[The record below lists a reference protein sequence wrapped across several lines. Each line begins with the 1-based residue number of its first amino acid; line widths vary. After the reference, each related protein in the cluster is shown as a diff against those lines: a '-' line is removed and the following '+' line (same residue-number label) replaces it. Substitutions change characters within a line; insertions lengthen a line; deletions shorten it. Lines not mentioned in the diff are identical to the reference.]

1 MAQPKCIKGYFRRK
15 RYECLFGNKRG
26 YRTRVSVLD
35 FSRCNRAET
44 GTPAR
49 TTFTF
54 FLFWSVILPA
64 RHPMSVLCREVCK
77 QSLWGVLSRLVCCT
91 LLPNTPNAHNGLF
104 GHNPFCSVFIYCQPC
119 HNITFLICFFVIILF
134 FLCYHSLA
142 VFQNFIHRKPLRFF
156 VLFETIMQFYHKL
169 NLQFFVTSP

>member
-1 MAQPKCIKGYFRRK
+1 MF
-15 RYECLFGNKRG
+15 ENKRG
-26 YRTRVSVLD
+26 YRTGISVLAGV
-35 FSRCNRAET
+35 NGLKLILQPVT
-44 GTPAR
+44 V
-49 TTFTF
+49 FTF
-54 FLFWSVILPA
+54 FLFRSVILPA

-169 NLQFFVTSP
+169 NLQFFVPVLIVANLS

>member
-77 QSLWGVLSRLVCCT
+77 QSLWGVLSRLVHCT
-91 LLPNTPNAHNGLF
+91 LLPNTPNAHTGPTGFSGIIHSVPSLF
-104 GHNPFCSVFIYCQPC
+104 TANHAIISHFSL
-119 HNITFLICFFVIILF
+119 FL
-134 FLCYHSLA
+134 SS
-142 VFQNFIHRKPLRFF
+142 NFILLELSFSYCIPK
-156 VLFETIMQFYHKL
+156 FYP
-169 NLQFFVTSP
+169 S